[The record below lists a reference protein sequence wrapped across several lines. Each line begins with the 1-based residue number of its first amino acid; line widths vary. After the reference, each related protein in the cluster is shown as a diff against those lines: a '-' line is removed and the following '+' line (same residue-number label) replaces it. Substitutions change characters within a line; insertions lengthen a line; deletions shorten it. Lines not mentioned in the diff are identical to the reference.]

1 MKIEIKVPQQG
12 LTVDYVTLLQWKV
25 VSGQSVKKSM
35 PVAEIESEKATLDVE
50 SPADG
55 VVSEIIAKPGEE
67 LVIGQLMGYVETE
80 A

>member
-12 LTVDYVTLLQWKV
+12 LTTEYVVLKKWNVQA
-25 VSGQSVKKSM
+25 GQKVKKNM
-35 PVAEIESEKATLDVE
+35 PIAEIESEKVMLELE

-55 VVSEIIAKPGEE
+55 ILVEIIAQPDEE
-67 LVIGQLMGYVETE
+67 LTIGQIMGYIEME